1 MSRWSAYLDPL
12 WLNFSEPTISN
23 LDPPS
28 GAYPKYLDVVTQDH
42 EENSWIYLVITLAKG
57 PKKPGTF
64 QPGGHPMHLHGHDFA
79 LLAQSSDPYPGSL
92 AQINDTL
99 KTINPPR
106 RDVVL
111 LPRGGYIVIA
121 FKADNPGPWLLHC
134 HIAWHASS
142 GLAFQ
147 ILENKDRM
155 VIPPE
160 NQAAMKETCTKWD
173 KWVSNT
179 ANLWNTTAAIE
190 FQDDS
195 GI

>member
-1 MSRWSAYLDPL
+1 
-12 WLNFSEPTISN
+12 
-23 LDPPS
+23 
-28 GAYPKYLDVVTQDH
+28 
-42 EENSWIYLVITLAKG
+42 
-57 PKKPGTF
+57 
-64 QPGGHPMHLHGHDFA
+64 MHLHGHDFA

-99 KTINPPR
+99 QTKNPPR

-111 LPRGGYIVIA
+111 LPQGGYIVIA

-155 VIPPE
+155 VIPPK
-160 NQAAMKETCTKWD
+160 NQYAMKETCAKWD
-173 KWVSNT
+173 KWVGNT
-179 ANLWNTTAAIE
+179 TNLWNKTSAIE